1 MEAFTGSGAGRLM
14 TVAALAATLAGC
26 AATQSPGQGGG
37 MPAPAPAPGGA
48 TIPADVK
55 SFDGVVSVSPAP
67 APTRAPTPVSDP
79 RPPSPSPSP
88 ATVVPQPVDIT
99 PLHEF
104 NEQWTSGPTAD
115 GADFSGQYTRLVI
128 TSSIT
133 GNNSGG
139 QVPALAYKPRNW
151 LSRAIMGKEFN
162 YVLTAKL
169 RVPDTMEFTVPLAII
184 GHQSN
189 SDGETW
195 LRELSVERRD
205 FPLFLVKRDGR
216 SSNPS
221 ISAEVK
227 GSNTYA
233 SRGAAAGVSALAR
246 LTQLTGASPTV
257 VTQLTKES
265 AKTAAAQVDAALS
278 RLLTTS
284 VTERTNS
291 DRPLRNWPP
300 QSFTTPTG
308 LQIVLKV
315 PEDERWDDAGP
326 KEVGRWTIT
335 FDAPRPSIFS
345 DWSVCKTASLR
356 PRCSATVAEARSN
369 VTQEVRPAEILNFD
383 LVNGAQKLGT
393 IRAYL
398 VQQEW
403 FTTAITAF
411 ANPNVGADTVNL
423 FCRRVV
429 NEITGLDLSEF
440 DAKLVLWATYKA
452 MPVTF
457 PASFASAA
465 DCKPATDQAVR
476 AQ

>member
-1 MEAFTGSGAGRLM
+1 MQAATASAERLIA
-14 TVAALAATLAGC
+14 VAALTALLGGC
-26 AATQSPGQGGG
+26 AATQAPVRVASMPPPPPAAAVAPVLPASTAPKPTEPLRSPRSGVS
-37 MPAPAPAPGGA
+37 GA
-48 TIPADVK
+48 
-55 SFDGVVSVSPAP
+55 
-67 APTRAPTPVSDP
+67 
-79 RPPSPSPSP
+79 
-88 ATVVPQPVDIT
+88 VDIT

-104 NEQWTSGPTAD
+104 NDAWTSVPTLE

-133 GNNSGG
+133 GNNAGS
-139 QVPALAYKPRNW
+139 QVPKLEYKPRHW
-151 LSRAIMGKEFN
+151 LARAIMGKEFN

-169 RVPDTMEFTVPLAII
+169 RVPDLMEFTVPLAII

-265 AKTAAAQVDAALS
+265 ARSAAAQVDAALS

-291 DRPLRNWPP
+291 DRPLRHWPP
-300 QSFTTPTG
+300 QSFSTPSG

-315 PEDERWDDAGP
+315 PEDEQWGEADP

-345 DWSVCKTASLR
+345 DWSVCRGAGQK
-356 PRCSATVAEARSN
+356 PRCSGTVEEARAM

-383 LVNGAQKLGT
+383 LVNGAQRLGT

-398 VQQEW
+398 LQQEW

-411 ANPNVGADTVNL
+411 ANPNVAADTVNL

-429 NEITGLDLSEF
+429 NEITGLDLNEF
-440 DAKLVLWATYKA
+440 DAKLVLWATYRA

-457 PASFASAA
+457 PASFTSAA
-465 DCKPATDQAVR
+465 DCTPATDQTAR
-476 AQ
+476 AR